1 MSKKIQITEKKY
13 DFYNELDG
21 YVNGTFDDDGS
32 VVEKGIYGKKI
43 YDLNAPIVEISKG
56 KFKIVGYELYILDG
70 VLFSKLQEE
79 LMSNGAL

>member
-1 MSKKIQITEKKY
+1 MVTLNITEKQY
-13 DFYNELDG
+13 DYWNELN
-21 YVNGTFDDDGS
+21 YYANGTYEDDGTII
-32 VVEKGIYGKKI
+32 EEGIYNKKI
-43 YDLNAPIVEISKG
+43 YELNAPIVEISKG